1 MKKLFT
7 GLVIL
12 MSLILAGTAFGGL
25 SHVSGPWHVTTSC
38 STGTHMKAGTYIS
51 IGTYAAVGSYL
62 TVADS
67 VAVTG
72 KSRFADNVTINDS
85 LVVYWGVVD
94 SGFDVNS
101 AATFD
106 GKVTCSDTIDLNSY
120 ILLPSTNIEGAG
132 TGSGLDADKLDGI
145 EWAAALDTIGDRAGD
160 SASTYADVVR
170 SEIRDTVNLVADV
183 VRSEIRDTVNLV
195 ADVVR
200 SEIRDTAA
208 LVASDTGDVLRA
220 EMDDTALVYAN
231 AARVDIRDTVNLV
244 ADVVRSEIRDTV
256 NLVADVVRSEIRDT
270 VNLVADVVRAEI
282 RDTSALVAGDTA
294 TALRGVM
301 DDTALVYA
309 NAVNAAIRDTIN
321 IMLTEE
327 LSFTN
332 LLTFGDASTDT
343 VDFVGVGK
351 FQAELDIG
359 GGEALVKFVKIGS
372 HCAIVLNTSADT
384 FYVAADTSGF

>member
-38 STGTHMKAGTYIS
+38 STGTYIS

-200 SEIRDTAA
+200 
-208 LVASDTGDVLRA
+208 
-220 EMDDTALVYAN
+220 
-231 AARVDIRDTVNLV
+231 
-244 ADVVRSEIRDTV
+244 
-256 NLVADVVRSEIRDT
+256 
-270 VNLVADVVRAEI
+270 AEI